1 MNISRKI
8 SLGVFIFCL
17 LLLMAYKPSNKETVI
32 SLQYTQSDIQKQFD
46 TLYHNQQTDTG
57 LYNGFLEQALAVCHD
72 SAHAK
77 ETITQDVFSSIYLNF
92 GTKQYDCVTTT
103 VFSFPDGTITA
114 NGIFQLE
121 PNATI
126 APNHDFPIT
135 GGSKAYKN
143 ITGTYTRVYENGVY
157 RVTLRFHS
165 L

>member
-1 MNISRKI
+1 MKNFFPLVTFCFLFFTACRPSRR
-8 SLGVFIFCL
+8 
-17 LLLMAYKPSNKETVI
+17 ETVI

-46 TLYHNQQTDTG
+46 TLYNNQQTDTG
-57 LYNGFLEQALAVCHD
+57 LYNGFLEQALALCHD
-72 SAHAK
+72 SIDEK
-77 ETITQDVFSSIYLNF
+77 KPITQDVFSSMYLNF

-103 VFSFPDGTITA
+103 VFSFPDGTISA

-126 APNHDFPIT
+126 APNHDFPII

-143 ITGTYTRVYENGVY
+143 ITGTYTRVYKNGVY
-157 RVTLRFHS
+157 YVTLRFRS